1 MKHIGKPVFFIVAIF
16 IVALSY
22 LSFFG
27 LNSYYG
33 DKKTTYFKGAQDI
46 RTGIDIRGG
55 VDVTFSP
62 EEGIDAT
69 DSEMDAARSV
79 IDQRLIS
86 LNITDSEVYTDYGKD
101 RIIVRFPW
109 KTDETDFDP
118 EAAINELGQTAKLT
132 FHEGSTID
140 GALVLEGSDVKNASV
155 GYNQETKEVVVNLEL
170 KESGK
175 DKFAETTTRLA
186 PTNSPISIFMDE
198 TNISTANVNDPITN
212 GSAIISGN
220 FTSESAKALADKI
233 NSGALP
239 FKLVT
244 SNYSSISP
252 SLGSN
257 ALSAMILAGI
267 IAFILIALL
276 MIFLYRLPGVITV
289 IALLGQV
296 AGSVA
301 AVSGFFPVFPSFTLT
316 LPGIAGIILSIGM
329 GVDANVITGERIKEE
344 IRSGKTLDGAID
356 SGYKQS
362 FSAVFDGNVTV
373 IIVSIILMGAF
384 GPTNAALA
392 KLLYPFFFWFGQ
404 STAGT
409 IYSFGYTLLI
419 GVAFNFIM
427 GITASKLMLKSISKF
442 KLFRKPWLY
451 GGVK

>member
-170 KESGK
+170 KESG
-175 DKFAETTTRLA
+175 
-186 PTNSPISIFMDE
+186 
-198 TNISTANVNDPITN
+198 
-212 GSAIISGN
+212 
-220 FTSESAKALADKI
+220 
-233 NSGALP
+233 
-239 FKLVT
+239 
-244 SNYSSISP
+244 
-252 SLGSN
+252 
-257 ALSAMILAGI
+257 
-267 IAFILIALL
+267 
-276 MIFLYRLPGVITV
+276 
-289 IALLGQV
+289 
-296 AGSVA
+296 
-301 AVSGFFPVFPSFTLT
+301 
-316 LPGIAGIILSIGM
+316 
-329 GVDANVITGERIKEE
+329 
-344 IRSGKTLDGAID
+344 
-356 SGYKQS
+356 
-362 FSAVFDGNVTV
+362 
-373 IIVSIILMGAF
+373 
-384 GPTNAALA
+384 
-392 KLLYPFFFWFGQ
+392 
-404 STAGT
+404 
-409 IYSFGYTLLI
+409 
-419 GVAFNFIM
+419 
-427 GITASKLMLKSISKF
+427 
-442 KLFRKPWLY
+442 
-451 GGVK
+451 